1 MTADCG
7 SGVARPAL
15 SRTRGTDC
23 TTTASPVPTSTVPTS
38 PVPTSPVPASP
49 VPPALGTLVPGK
61 AERGQQAPTGARH
74 GSADRTPVF
83 RTLILVTMGTS
94 FQERRQLAHGH
105 VGSLRNAPG
114 RGQQFFNL
122 RFSSYRGGSADQ
134 ALLHHGHHQL
144 AVGGENLTAG
154 QAPSAVGHGRLLR
167 VQQPAVGP

>member
-7 SGVARPAL
+7 RGVARPAL

-23 TTTASPVPTSTVPTS
+23 TTTASPVPANTVPANT
-38 PVPTSPVPASP
+38 VPASP
-49 VPPALGTLVPGK
+49 APPAAPGTLVPGK
-61 AERGQQAPTGARH
+61 AERGQQAPSRARH
-74 GSADRTPVF
+74 GSADGTPVF
-83 RTLILVTMGTS
+83 RTLILVTMRTS

-122 RFSSYRGGSADQ
+122 RFSSNRGGRANQ

-154 QAPSAVGHGRLLR
+154 QAPSAVGHG
-167 VQQPAVGP
+167 

>member
-7 SGVARPAL
+7 RGVARPAF

-23 TTTASPVPTSTVPTS
+23 TTNGSPA
-38 PVPTSPVPASP
+38 PANT
-49 VPPALGTLVPGK
+49 VPPAPGTLVPGK

-74 GSADRTPVF
+74 GSVF

-105 VGSLRNAPG
+105 VGSLCNAPG

-122 RFSSYRGGSADQ
+122 RFSSNRGG
-134 ALLHHGHHQL
+134 
-144 AVGGENLTAG
+144 
-154 QAPSAVGHGRLLR
+154 
-167 VQQPAVGP
+167 